1 MFRVSLI
8 NILLLEWYLK
18 TYCLEKIMKHILTYL
33 LILFTIVIS
42 AQEVKK
48 DTIIDDLIIIKG
60 DSAIISLD
68 EVVILNKLK
77 FDSTKEKR
85 YYYWYWKKV
94 HKAYP
99 YAKLA
104 ADRLLQLNDQ
114 LAKIRSKRKRK
125 RHTKK
130 MQKYMEGE
138 FTDELKKMTRTEGRI
153 LIKLLHRQ
161 TGLTAFDLVKEYRSG
176 WKAFWYNT
184 TANMFKLSLKSEY
197 HPESEAIDFLIEDIL
212 QRSFVNGSLKEQKPR
227 LQIDYYDISKKFKDI
242 DVIATINNRK
252 S

>member
-1 MFRVSLI
+1 MKNFIVV
-8 NILLLEWYLK
+8 ILLLLS
-18 TYCLEKIMKHILTYL
+18 
-33 LILFTIVIS
+33 FTIS
-42 AQEVKK
+42 AQEVEK
-48 DTIIDDLIIIKG
+48 DTIINDMIIIRG
-60 DSAIISLD
+60 DSVTIPLE
-68 EVVILNKLK
+68 EVLVLKKLK
-77 FDSTKEKR
+77 FKTLKEKR

-94 HKAYP
+94 NKAYP

-104 ADRLLQLNDQ
+104 ADRLIQLNEQ

-138 FTDELKKMTRTEGRI
+138 FTDKLKKMTRTEGKI

-184 TANMFKLSLKSEY
+184 TAKVFKLNLKSEY
-197 HPESEAIDFLIEDIL
+197 KPETEALDYLVEDIL
-212 QRSFVNGSLKEQKPR
+212 QRSFANGRLEGQKARIP
-227 LQIDYYDISKKFKDI
+227 IDYFKASSTFKDM
-242 DVIATINNRK
+242 DVIEVINNR
-252 S
+252 

>member
-1 MFRVSLI
+1 MVFENYPV
-8 NILLLEWYLK
+8 K
-18 TYCLEKIMKHILTYL
+18 EKMKYILTYIFAFFML
-33 LILFTIVIS
+33 GIF

-48 DTIIDDLIIIKG
+48 DTIIDDFIIIRG
-60 DSAIISLD
+60 DSVVIPLD
-68 EVVILNKLK
+68 EVVVLSKFK

-104 ADRLLQLNDQ
+104 ADRLIQLNDQ

-197 HPESEAIDFLIEDIL
+197 HPENEPLDFLVEDIL
-212 QRSFVNGSLKEQKPR
+212 QRSFVNGSLEEQKAR
-227 LQIDYYDISKKFKDI
+227 LPIDYYEISKKFKDI
-242 DVIATINNRK
+242 DVIATINNR
-252 S
+252 